1 VGAVKSTFRA
11 RDIICRFL
19 PMPLILAF
27 LVLPIIEIALF
38 ILVGGWIGLWA
49 TLALVI
55 LAAVAGTALMRGAGA
70 DATNRIRASMAQDAD
85 PSGELVRM
93 AMRFVAG
100 MLLVV
105 PGFLTDA
112 VALVLLVPQVQRAA
126 FSALRR
132 RAQMSGA
139 VMGVT
144 IDGTATRPR
153 APADRVID
161 GEFHELP
168 PRSGPPQSGPS
179 RWSED

>member
-1 VGAVKSTFRA
+1 
-11 RDIICRFL
+11 
-19 PMPLILAF
+19 MPLILAF
-27 LVLPIIEIALF
+27 LALPVIEIALF

-55 LAAVAGTALMRGAGA
+55 LAGVAGVTLMRGAGA
-70 DATNRIRASMAQDAD
+70 DAGNRIRSSMAQDTD
-85 PSGELVRM
+85 PSAQIVRM
-93 AMRFVAG
+93 AMRFIAG

-112 VALVLLVPQVQRAA
+112 VALVLLVPQVQAAA

-132 RAQMSGA
+132 RAQMSGM

-153 APADRVID
+153 APADRVIE
-161 GEFHELP
+161 GEFHEIP
-168 PRSGPPQSGPS
+168 PNRPGPS
-179 RWSED
+179 RWTE